1 MRVLTLL
8 FLFLL
13 MQSIS
18 SAQTAALQASAGWGP
33 FRPGVT
39 QPNSF
44 TVTNIPSG
52 EVVQSASFV
61 VYGSNGLVSPVVQV
75 ASQTG
80 TSLSFTMNM
89 GILPFHS
96 TLNVDV
102 TTKSASGNKQQYT
115 LHNSII
121 MLVQAPTV
129 SSTTGMLGIV
139 VGRSAQ
145 HRYLVSALPPS
156 TTRVALHLIRDNG
169 TVIDSVIRTGTP
181 IDTASIVYTTPSHK
195 KKTTLSVSYSTTTSP
210 VGGFR
215 TTMVLADSV
224 PLPLVRASLGWGPF
238 DQGIGALNQFVVK
251 GLGTSCKTVRW
262 WIDAVGRYGMI
273 YGLDSGNA
281 TYSPVVDSVLFT
293 SDMGVALQ
301 NAVLHVVAYYGSPTS
316 DSARTDYPIQ
326 INPQMYGPHF
336 FTSFT
341 APIGLGQAGIDTVS
355 VDSLPVRSA
364 HVRLTLIDQ
373 YGALYNQRNAYPTL
387 DTYVD
392 TARIVFDQ
400 SVLPLYTTTV
410 RCEVYRDYEVLPIEY
425 DYFFDVRDTS
435 LPYLFANTWGPFVQT
450 DSAYIVLGAKWMR
463 PIGTATDTIIGQF
476 SIRDS
481 VADTVMARSVFVP
494 LKGVTYDSTVFWLDT
509 NGTRPLIIT
518 GGFPLK
524 TEARFTRYAIR
535 GTDTVMLAFTR
546 HPLSMIPQPGTLTAS
561 QGYGPFT
568 AGRDSMNTFRMT
580 NLPPGTREVEFRVT
594 GTHNPAAVDSM
605 LVRPTGSGTLD
616 SAVFTTNMGWLPV
629 NARLHVNVRYDGGP
643 DNGVQLDRFIYTIPD
658 TLAATSTAGFGPLDF
673 SWSFSQRTSTSL
685 YDIDSVAPIPTTF
698 TIKRMPAQTLRIAV
712 LTKDDTGALIDSV
725 LIPLAPYQLRFNKD
739 QTLSI
744 PFSFRQFNTS
754 TLTFILYTDGGP
766 GLGIT
771 YPLNI
776 NVLNPHLEFDAYKI
790 ANKNGPAR
798 DTSALLQGSNN
809 LLYLQMN
816 LGLSPGATPVLTMLA
831 PHHMDSVWY
840 RFRDCNGTVDDSLK
854 GATAG
859 SGAQT
864 SVINDEI
871 YTVTPLPIT
880 ARTVE
885 VEVFS
890 DVLHFP
896 KRGFT
901 FADSIKIVPNPVVDT
916 LYGRLYPSF
925 RATDTTTGK
934 MMQTFTLT
942 HLHNVD
948 SVTNIR
954 WLNSAGATIGTIASQ
969 APKNDSVR
977 LPYDMNSFGNTAAT
991 IRLIGTFVYHRC
1003 SDVSKRDILLD
1014 TAVIT
1019 TQFAMPPQKNFIW
1032 SSLGWGPFQQ
1042 GKSAQT
1048 RFLVTFQPSQYIPT
1062 NQHDSMDQIVM
1073 VLSLHDSNNVQL
1085 DSAPVTFT
1093 KNYTAAPLPDT
1104 TQFRSLYK
1112 QLGGLPLGS
1121 FVNVLVTW
1129 NKRTQAGVV
1138 SQSQRNY
1145 NFPVTML
1152 PFPPQPLYSD
1162 KGWGPF
1168 EQSVAAGGYQGVTV
1182 MPSVINV
1189 QDSVQS
1195 TIMKTVATRWI
1206 DLSGGQVGTS
1216 AFTMNIADRRIIT
1229 DPKDPTVLD
1238 TIDTWKAAAYD
1249 PAQVGWPSISRDAR
1263 SLDMVIDYTF
1273 NGLAKPS
1280 AHQTQVVSITPRADW
1295 VNGTQITADSN
1306 VNGTIYLT
1314 SLIPLP
1320 TPGFEKTLPL
1330 LGPLPMST
1338 SRADGGSGPLDFKVN
1353 ALYTPSNGQ
1362 FSFNPNS
1369 SYNNKGFTWS
1379 SNISTSIIKGGRA
1392 AYVNQG
1398 DEHDGFTAEQ
1408 DFVSD
1413 TVGPNREMAIRQLIT
1428 ANLSGNLLAP
1438 YTIIKE
1444 AMEIIESGLA
1454 IVSAAPT
1461 ISLWVGSEQYYTL
1474 NLGTDGTGVLKYS
1487 GELPDSEADA
1497 EEFKNK
1503 YQTGLAN
1510 SFSST
1515 LSRGMEV
1522 SIAGFFGA
1530 GISIDDQTV
1539 IGWGKTYSGG
1549 VTSIV
1554 ERNWPSAS
1562 AQRTYFT
1569 VDLDL
1574 MFGLIHI
1581 DLYHGLINASY
1592 DPDLMPSFYTF
1603 PEIKASIFIS
1613 NMGRE
1618 KQGEHVEE
1626 TQMTYRPLP
1635 PETPYYYARP
1645 DVVATSNRLSMAWI
1659 EHSRAGQR
1667 GTLMIGSLDTLT
1679 NSFGASHPLL
1689 TNRNGMHDPSMTI
1702 LNDVGDAVVTWN
1714 QSRFNA
1720 SNSPSSLSVLEM
1732 LHAEDVHVGI
1742 YNASTASLTQD
1753 MVVADDMSSAL
1764 SGRIDGETKVVSLA
1778 NGTSALVVWPAQTPT
1793 SGESDIY
1800 GMFLRKSDATWSMQ
1814 PVQAISTTTGFERNL
1829 QLVRVADDDILAVW
1843 INERSMDVGQSSL
1856 MFARWNGT
1864 AWSTPRVILAP
1875 ATNRQFNEITVSA
1888 YAGGA
1893 VLALSTYDR
1902 RGQSTPSYKLH
1913 ELWYSNGQWSAPST
1927 MDETKEDHVIRR
1939 LASAIAENGHVV
1951 VLAETESDVAPDGHT
1966 KHGLLAFVKNQPG
1979 SGGSW
1984 KVHKNLASLCDT
1996 SNQVWHID
2004 ASFGPKGY
2012 LYVTTQE
2019 LDNVPANVQTYANG
2033 IQIGTA
2039 RTNSVLRSVVVN
2051 NDLSITPRP
2060 LGGQPTDVQEEHV
2073 EQALR
2078 YPAEMYPAY
2087 PDPAN
2092 GSAITIPFVLQMPTH
2107 IDLTIVDVT
2116 GRVVEV
2122 ISQGEMA
2129 EGQYAL
2135 NVPIGALQQG
2145 LYRVRLVTS
2154 TGQTLTMPFTIV
2166 R

>member
-1 MRVLTLL
+1 MRVLSLL
-8 FLFLL
+8 FVFLL
-13 MQSIS
+13 LQSNTI
-18 SAQTAALQASAGWGP
+18 AQGVSLQASAGWGP
-33 FRPGVT
+33 FT
-39 QPNSF
+39 PNVSQMNTF
-44 TVTNIPSG
+44 SVANIPSD
-52 EVVQSASFV
+52 EVVQSAVFEITGGNQALIQSRV
-61 VYGSNGLVSPVVQV
+61 AYQAGS
-75 ASQTG
+75 
-80 TSLSFTMNM
+80 SLSFTTNM
-89 GILPFHS
+89 GGLPYFS
-96 TLNVDV
+96 RLSVNV
-102 TTKSASGNKQQYT
+102 TTVTGSGSEEQYALNAT
-115 LHNSII
+115 IRMGGGGPVI
-121 MLVQAPTV
+121 T
-129 SSTTGMLGIV
+129 STTGMRAHIV
-139 VGRSAQ
+139 GQPAQ
-145 HRYLVSALPPS
+145 HRYVASGFPPS
-156 TTRVALHLIRDNG
+156 TTRVALHLLRENG
-169 TVIDSVIRTGTP
+169 TVIDSVVRTGTA
-181 IDTASIVYTTPSHK
+181 IDTASILYTTSSHK
-195 KKTTLSVSYSTTTSP
+195 KKTTLSVTYTTPTTTN
-210 VGGFR
+210 VGFR
-215 TTMVLADSV
+215 TTMVFADSV
-224 PLPLVRASLGWGPF
+224 PLPVVRASLGWGPF
-238 DQGIGALNQFVVK
+238 QQGVGAVNQFIVK
-251 GLGTSCKTVRW
+251 GLGSSCKSIRW
-262 WIDAVGRYGMI
+262 WIDAIGRYGMI

-293 SDMGVALQ
+293 SDMGDALQ
-301 NAVLHVVAYYGSPTS
+301 NAALHVVAYYGSPTT
-316 DSARTDYPIQ
+316 DSARTDYSIQ
-326 INPQMYGPHF
+326 ILPQTYGPHF

-373 YGALYNQRNAYPTL
+373 WGGLYNQRNAYPT
-387 DTYVD
+387 TNNYVD

-400 SVLPLYTTTV
+400 STLPLYTTTV
-410 RCEVYRDYEVLPIEY
+410 RCEVYSDYEVLPIEY
-425 DYFFDVRDTS
+425 DYYFDVRDTS
-435 LPYLFANTWGPFVQT
+435 LPYLFANSWGPFVQT
-450 DSAYIVLGAKWMR
+450 DSSYIVLGAKWMR
-463 PIGTATDTIIGQF
+463 PIGTSTDTIIGQF

-481 VADTVMARSVFVP
+481 VADTVIARSVFVP
-494 LKGVTYDSTVFWLDT
+494 LKGVGYDSTVFWLDT

-518 GGFPLK
+518 GGFPLN
-524 TEARFTRYAIR
+524 TEARFTRYAVR
-535 GTDTVMLAFTR
+535 GTDTVQLEFTR
-546 HPLSMIPQPGTLTAS
+546 HPISMLPQPGILTAS

-568 AGRDSMNTFRMT
+568 AGRDSMNTFRIT

-605 LVRPTGSGTLD
+605 LVRPTGTGTLD

-673 SWSFSQRTSTSL
+673 SWSFSRRSDTSL
-685 YDIDSVAPIPTTF
+685 YDISGVTPIPTTF
-698 TIKRMPAQTLRIAV
+698 TVKRMPAQTLRIAV
-712 LTKDDTGALIDSV
+712 FTKDDTGALIDSV
-725 LIPLAPYQLRFNKD
+725 LVPLTPYQIRFNKD

-776 NVLNPHLEFDAYKI
+776 KVKNPHLEFDAYKVFTTN
-790 ANKNGPAR
+790 ASVR
-798 DTSALLQGSNN
+798 DTSALLQGSTN
-809 LLYLQMN
+809 LLNLNLN
-816 LGLSPGATPVLTMLA
+816 LGPSPGTKPILTMLA
-831 PHHMDSVWY
+831 PNHMDSVWY
-840 RFRDCNGTVDDSLK
+840 RFRDCNGSVDDSLK
-854 GATAG
+854 GTTAV

-864 SVINDEI
+864 NTINNEL
-871 YTVTPLPIT
+871 YTITPLPIT

-890 DVLHFP
+890 DALHFP
-896 KRGFT
+896 RAGFT
-901 FADSIKIVPNPVVDT
+901 YVDSVNIVPNPLVDT

-954 WLNSAGATIGTIASQ
+954 WLNPSGVTVGTISNQ
-969 APKNDSVR
+969 SPKNDSVR
-977 LPYDMNSFGNTAAT
+977 LTYDMNSFGNSPAT
-991 IRLIGTFVYHRC
+991 LRLIGTFVYHRC

-1014 TAVIT
+1014 TATIT

-1032 SSLGWGPFQQ
+1032 SSLGWGPFRQ
-1042 GKSAQT
+1042 GKSAST
-1048 RFLVTFQPSQYIPT
+1048 RFLLTFQPSQYIPT
-1062 NQHDSMDQIVM
+1062 AQHDSTDQIVM
-1073 VLSLHDSNNVQL
+1073 VLSLHDSNDVQL
-1085 DSAPVTFT
+1085 DSAPVVFT
-1093 KNYTAAPLPDT
+1093 RNYSAAPLPDT
-1104 TQFRSLYK
+1104 CQFRSGYK

-1121 FVNVLVTW
+1121 FVNVAVSW

-1138 SQSQRNY
+1138 NKLQRTY
-1145 NFPVTML
+1145 KFPVTML
-1152 PFPPQPLYSD
+1152 PFPPQPLHSD

-1182 MPSVINV
+1182 MPSIINV

-1195 TIMKTVATRWI
+1195 TIMKTVLARWI
-1206 DLSGGQVGTS
+1206 DQSGTQVGSSTY
-1216 AFTMNIADRRIIT
+1216 TMNIADRRIVP
-1229 DPKDPTVLD
+1229 DPKDPTVTD
-1238 TIDTWKAAAYD
+1238 TIDTWKAAPYD
-1249 PAQVGWPSISRDAR
+1249 PAQVGWPSIARDAR
-1263 SLDMVIDYTF
+1263 ELDMVIDYTF
-1273 NGLAKPS
+1273 NGLAKPT

-1295 VNGTQITADSN
+1295 INGTQITADSN
-1306 VNGTIYLT
+1306 VNGSIYLT

-1353 ALYTPSNGQ
+1353 AIYTPSNGQ

-1369 SYNNKGFTWS
+1369 TYNNKGFTWS
-1379 SNISTSIIKGGRA
+1379 SNISTSILKGGRA

-1398 DEHDGFTAEQ
+1398 DSHDGFNAEQ

-1413 TVGPNREMAIRQLIT
+1413 TAGPNREMAIRQLIT

-1444 AMEIIESGLA
+1444 AMEIIESGLT

-1461 ISLWVGSEQYYTL
+1461 IALWVGSEQYYTL
-1474 NLGTDGTGVLKYS
+1474 NLGTDGTGVLKYA
-1487 GELPDSEADA
+1487 GELPDSEEDA
-1497 EEFKNK
+1497 EEYKNK

-1530 GISIDDQTV
+1530 GVSIDDQTI

-1554 ERNWPSAS
+1554 EQNWPAAT

-1613 NMGRE
+1613 EMERS
-1618 KQGEHVEE
+1618 KKFDQVQVA
-1626 TQMTYRPLP
+1626 QMSYRPLP

-1645 DVVATSNRLSMAWI
+1645 DVVATSKRLSMVWI
-1659 EHSRAGQR
+1659 EHSRAGQK
-1667 GTLMIGSLDTLT
+1667 GSLMIGSLDTLT
-1679 NSFGASHPLL
+1679 NSFGATQTLL
-1689 TNRNGMHDPSMTI
+1689 TNRNGMHDAAMTI
-1702 LNDVGDAVVTWN
+1702 LNDDGDALLTWN

-1720 SNSPSSLSVLEM
+1720 SNAPASLSVPEL

-1742 YNASTASLTQD
+1742 YDAKSRSLTQD
-1753 MVVADDMSSAL
+1753 MVVADDMSTAMA
-1764 SGRIDGETKVVSLA
+1764 GRIDGATKVVSLV
-1778 NGTSALVVWPAQTPT
+1778 NGTSAMVVWPAQSPT

-1800 GMFLRKSDATWSMQ
+1800 GMLLRKTGSVWSME
-1814 PVQAISTTTGFERNL
+1814 PVQPIGTTTGYERDL
-1829 QLVRVADDDILAVW
+1829 HLVRVADNDVLAVW

-1856 MFARWNGT
+1856 MYARWNGT
-1864 AWSTPRVILAP
+1864 AWSTPMVILAP
-1875 ATNRQFNEITVSA
+1875 GTNRQFNEITVSA
-1888 YAGGA
+1888 YSGGA

-1913 ELWYSNGQWSAPST
+1913 ELWYSNGQWSSPSV
-1927 MDETKEDHVIRR
+1927 MDESKEDHVIRR
-1939 LASAIAENGHVV
+1939 LASAVAENGHVV
-1951 VLAETESDVAPDGHT
+1951 VLAETESGVSPDGST
-1966 KHGLLAFVKNQPG
+1966 SHGLMAFVKNQPG

-1984 KVHKNLASLCDT
+1984 KVHTNPAALCDT
-1996 SNQVWHID
+1996 NDQVWHMD

-2012 LYVTTQE
+2012 LYLTTQE
-2019 LDNVPANVQTYANG
+2019 LDTVQANVQSYANG
-2033 IQIGTA
+2033 IQIGAA
-2039 RTNSVLRSVVVN
+2039 RTNTVLRSVVVN
-2051 NDLSITPRP
+2051 DDLSITPRP
-2060 LGGQPTDVQEEHV
+2060 LGGQPTDVHDENLEHM
-2073 EQALR
+2073 LR
-2078 YPAEMYPAY
+2078 YQAEMYPAY
-2087 PDPAN
+2087 PDPAS

-2107 IDLTIVDVT
+2107 VDLTIVDVT
-2116 GRVVEV
+2116 GRIVQV

-2135 NVPIGALQQG
+2135 NVPIGTLQQG